1 MNVFS
6 YINIKSN
13 YALLSDIWCTLSDIT
28 TNRKIQGEYDKGKS
42 VGGGLW
48 EEVSGGRR
56 VVLWVLVKVATL
68 YFYR

>member
-42 VGGGLW
+42 VGGG
-48 EEVSGGRR
+48 EGGYS
-56 VVLWVLVKVATL
+56 VFLQVNTET
-68 YFYR
+68 